1 MLKYLLIAVTT
12 AIVGI
17 GVWWGVFMIST
28 VHGLIAEAMPLL
40 FTGLSWFAR
49 AAGLGLAF
57 VWAWRRTCD
66 SPIRVV
72 EQCLFLFALL
82 SCIYRGL
89 FYERLNG
96 YPVATCPL

>member
-1 MLKYLLIAVTT
+1 MIKYSLIAITT

-40 FTGLSWFAR
+40 FTVLSWCAMAIGF
-49 AAGLGLAF
+49 GLAF

-72 EQCLFLFALL
+72 EQFLFLSALL
-82 SCIYRGL
+82 SCIYLGLLWMRG
-89 FYERLNG
+89 
-96 YPVATCPL
+96 